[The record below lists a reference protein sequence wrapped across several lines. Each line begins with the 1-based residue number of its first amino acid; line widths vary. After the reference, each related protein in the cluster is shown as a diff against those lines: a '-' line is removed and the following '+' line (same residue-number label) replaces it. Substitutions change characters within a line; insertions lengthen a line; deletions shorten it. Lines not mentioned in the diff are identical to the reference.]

1 MTKEKRLH
9 PKVGAAMKEGPYCT
23 FYSEFVNDDCYHN
36 CMAHCRF
43 REVMIDENV
52 SKPRGYVRNGYKD
65 GKWKDYPNYRYT
77 AKLEITDEYDYK
89 EKEND

>member
-1 MTKEKRLH
+1 M
-9 PKVGAAMKEGPYCT
+9 V
-23 FYSEFVNDDCYHN
+23 
-36 CMAHCRF
+36 
-43 REVMIDENV
+43 DENI

-65 GKWKDYPNYRYT
+65 GKWKNYPNYRYT